1 MLLADAPLREPVA
14 SVGPI
19 VMNSE
24 EELNDAYRQLSNGT
38 FLKRDVVLRKQADTL
53 RWTGHSVG

>member
-1 MLLADAPLREPVA
+1 VVLG
-14 SVGPI
+14 GPI

-38 FLKRDVVLRKQADTL
+38 FLKRDVVLRQQADTL
-53 RWTGHSVG
+53 RWTGRSVG